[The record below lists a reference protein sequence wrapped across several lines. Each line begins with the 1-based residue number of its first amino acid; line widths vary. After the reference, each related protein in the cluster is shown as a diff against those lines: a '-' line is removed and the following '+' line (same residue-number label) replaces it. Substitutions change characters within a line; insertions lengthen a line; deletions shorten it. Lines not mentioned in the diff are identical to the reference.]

1 MLHLKTKHVRGNQ
14 MLFFDKELPK
24 AIMTRTKLRN
34 NFQKTKKEDNI
45 KRFMHKKK
53 VLCLSFKKGQKESS
67 VTNLSFAIN
76 SFERQR

>member
-1 MLHLKTKHVRGNQ
+1 
-14 MLFFDKELPK
+14 
-24 AIMTRTKLRN
+24 MTRTKLRN